1 MDLPFTI
8 DRVFMNYAR
17 QIAFFVLCCMIGI
30 ALIGIAVS
38 EPENT
43 EEDEKRHLAQII
55 SGSLLI
61 VLGLMVAAYTYY
73 H

>member
-1 MDLPFTI
+1 
-8 DRVFMNYAR
+8 
-17 QIAFFVLCCMIGI
+17 MIGI